1 MLAIL
6 LAAAMFP
13 AHVVIP
19 FPGAVRLAII
29 QAAVVAAS
37 NGGEGAIFVRHEGGT
52 PPARNVNGPWYTLDY
67 DLVIEPGEQRF
78 PVPPIC

>member
-37 NGGEGAIFVRHEGGT
+37 NGGEGAIFVRHEGGFRR
-52 PPARNVNGPWYTLDY
+52 AGS
-67 DLVIEPGEQRF
+67 F
-78 PVPPIC
+78 APITGRAPSPSPT